1 MYNIDYVNCNF
12 GVCSMKILI
21 RIAYDG
27 SNYFGW
33 QRQKDFIS
41 VQQKVEE
48 ALSALL
54 KQYISIRGSSRTDT
68 GVHAMAQGA
77 VFEAD
82 TTIPMDKFPLA
93 LNSFLPK
100 DIVVWSAQKVDENF
114 HPQYSVTDK
123 TYEYKIQNSEFRNPT
138 LYNYTDFVRYKL
150 NIDDMQKACKYFVG
164 EHDFSAFCA
173 SGAQSKTTVRTIYSL
188 TVTKDKDM
196 VCIRVRGN
204 GFLYNMV
211 RIIVGTL
218 VEVGRG
224 KIKPENVSDIIL
236 SKDRA
241 RAGKTMAPNG
251 LSLVEVNYGN

>member
-1 MYNIDYVNCNF
+1 MR
-12 GVCSMKILI
+12 ILI

-27 SNYFGW
+27 SKYYGW
-33 QRQKDFIS
+33 QRQNDFVS

-54 KQYISIRGSSRTDT
+54 KQNINIRGSSRTDT

-82 TTIPMDKFPLA
+82 TTIPMDKLPYA

-100 DIVVWSAQKVDENF
+100 DIVVWQAREVSDEF
-114 HPQYSVTDK
+114 HPQYSVLDK
-123 TYEYKIQNSEFRNPT
+123 TYEYKIQNAVFRNPM
-138 LYNYTDFVRYKL
+138 LYNYTDFVRYNL
-150 NIDDMQKACKYFVG
+150 DIDKMQKACEYFIG
-164 EHDFSAFCA
+164 EHDFNAFCA

-188 TVTKDKDM
+188 SVDKQND
-196 VCIRVRGN
+196 IISIKVRGN

-224 KIKPENVSDIIL
+224 KIQPNEISDIIL
-236 SKDRA
+236 SCDRA
-241 RAGKTMAPNG
+241 KAGKTMAPNG
-251 LSLVEVNYGN
+251 LTLMEVNYGKY